1 MTLLTEEYR
10 ALLAAKHDTG
20 GWKDPAAAQYVDFIV
35 QHALELGE
43 NTLLDYG
50 SGGCG
55 LSRVLQE
62 RFPGEF
68 TVTEYEPS
76 RDDLMHNNTP
86 HNYVVSIDV
95 LEHIEPEFIDNV
107 LDDLK
112 RCTLK
117 GGYYT
122 VSTRPAAAILP
133 DGRNAHLIVE
143 PFAWWEAK
151 IAERFT
157 IVESSFDEKLQRG
170 FFYVKPKAG

>member
-1 MTLLTEEYR
+1 MTLISENYQDQ
-10 ALLAAKHDTG
+10 LAQQHKRSAWGHTAEK
-20 GWKDPAAAQYVDFIV
+20 YVDVIV
-35 QHALELGE
+35 KHAQELNE
-43 NTLLDYG
+43 NKLLDYG
-50 SGGCG
+50 AGRGG
-55 LSRVLQE
+55 LTQALKRRYPKQ
-62 RFPGEF
+62 F
-68 TVTEYEPS
+68 TVTEYEPG
-76 RDDLMHNNTP
+76 RAGTRENNTP